1 MELELKIAGIN
12 YWVRLDIEEEYVSG
26 VLEVGV
32 FDGEEITIPLY
43 MSDKDLVD
51 FYERYEDELNEAY
64 QSEMVARAE
73 LAAEEKWE
81 RENDR

>member
-26 VLEVGV
+26 VLEVAV
-32 FDGEEITIPLY
+32 FDGEEITIPIY

-64 QSEMVARAE
+64 QDHKIALAE
-73 LAAEEKWE
+73 SYAEERWE
-81 RENDR
+81 RANDR